1 VFSPDEFKE
10 AIYFGIVRERDSK
23 KMDETSKKY
32 GFVEIFAEVVQTNEE
47 SDDAFEI
54 FRKFNFDN
62 IIMIES
68 KVYFEAYFY
77 VLETLQ
83 KM

>member
-32 GFVEIFAEVVQTNEE
+32 GFVEIFAEVVQTN
-47 SDDAFEI
+47 
-54 FRKFNFDN
+54 
-62 IIMIES
+62 
-68 KVYFEAYFY
+68 
-77 VLETLQ
+77 
-83 KM
+83 